1 MEIAIKKY
9 IDYIKYTKRF
19 STQTVKAYFS
29 DLNHFFSYVINKKIE
44 FNEISEYDVSDYIN
58 YLKSDF
64 EDVGLFCRLTP
75 PFSFGKST
83 DLPGASGLR
92 TRPQDDIVFSCRGF
106 APAPHLYVR
115 T

>member
-19 STQTVKAYFS
+19 SDQTVKAYFS

-58 YLKSDF
+58 YLKISL
-64 EDVGLFCRLTP
+64 EARYAALMMCMEKSYGSAEEAKTHHLTL
-75 PFSFGKST
+75 KSNK
-83 DLPGASGLR
+83 
-92 TRPQDDIVFSCRGF
+92 
-106 APAPHLYVR
+106 
-115 T
+115 